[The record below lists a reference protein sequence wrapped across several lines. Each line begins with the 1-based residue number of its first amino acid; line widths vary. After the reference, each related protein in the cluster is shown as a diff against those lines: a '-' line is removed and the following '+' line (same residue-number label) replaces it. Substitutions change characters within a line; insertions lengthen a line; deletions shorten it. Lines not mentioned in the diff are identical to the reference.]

1 MSRFA
6 YQNDSR
12 RERRGFTL
20 VELLVVIAIIGILI
34 ALLLPAVQAA
44 RESARRNQCINNLKQ
59 LALAVH
65 NFHDTNRMLPVSNRP
80 LGLTSALRIGWA
92 INALPFME
100 QQALYQ
106 QYDQTQTWSS
116 TSLGKGQNVPNQ
128 TLCGTVLAVFHC
140 PSAPLPD
147 KRLDSEPQN
156 APSWAGFAATTDYSP
171 TISVDNRLV
180 TLGLVDPYTAP
191 IPGSTWFGAP
201 GMMAQNSKARMD
213 DVADGLSNTILF
225 AESAGRPML
234 YQNGKQIGNLPTHIV
249 NGGGW
254 MRPASDFS
262 VDGSSYD
269 GSTIPGPCALN
280 CTNGDDEGGP
290 ASQPYPYYVTQ
301 GTGEAYAFH
310 AGGANFV
317 FGDGSVRFLNQSIS
331 IRDFARLVTRDQHDI
346 SQGVIK

>member
-1 MSRFA
+1 MSTFM
-6 YQNDSR
+6 YQDDSR
-12 RERRGFTL
+12 RSRRGFTL

-80 LGLTSALRIGWA
+80 LGLTSAPRIGWA

-116 TSLGKGQNVPNQ
+116 TTLGKGQNVPNQ

-171 TISVDNRLV
+171 TIAVDNRLV
-180 TLGLVDPYTAP
+180 TLGLVDPYPAP

-213 DVADGLSNTILF
+213 DVVDGLSNTILF

-234 YQNGKQIGNLPTHIV
+234 YQNGKQVGNLPTHVV

-310 AGGANFV
+310 AGGANFA
-317 FGDGSVRFLNQSIS
+317 FGDGSVKFLNQSIS

-346 SQGVIK
+346 SQAVIE